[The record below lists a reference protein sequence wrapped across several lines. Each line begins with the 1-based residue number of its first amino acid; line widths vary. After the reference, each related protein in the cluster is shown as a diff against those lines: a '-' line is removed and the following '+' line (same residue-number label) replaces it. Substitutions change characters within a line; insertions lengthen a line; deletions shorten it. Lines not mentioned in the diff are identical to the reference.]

1 VKLRYKILNGLAA
14 TIALG
19 VAALMITVSHDTA
32 CPTIP
37 PLTGG
42 TEGMRAIMH
51 RCYGAPTHLRVETI
65 AKPVPGDGQL
75 LIKVRASS
83 VNPAQWYGVT
93 GRPYL
98 VRLMNGI
105 GAPKLPRIGFDVA
118 GVVEA
123 VGPNVT
129 LFKPGDEVFGGVAG
143 AYADYVVGREQGAI
157 VMKPENLSFEEAAGI
172 PIGAITALQGLR
184 DHGHVAAGQ
193 KVLVNGA
200 SGGVGIYA
208 VQIAKAMGAQ
218 VTGVCSTHN
227 VEMVRSLGADRVVDY
242 TRDDFSAGKERYDV
256 VFDNVGNHD
265 ITDLADVMNP
275 KGIIVI
281 VGGSKEGAFLGPIKR
296 VAWSKIV
303 ANFIDPSVTF
313 FVASVNKADLEWL
326 ANLARD
332 GKLKTV
338 IDRRYP
344 LEETGAALDYLGGGH
359 ARGKVIISVN

>member
-14 TIALG
+14 LIGLSI
-19 VAALMITVSHDTA
+19 AALMVTISHDTA
-32 CPTIP
+32 CPQIP
-37 PLTGG
+37 PLAAG

-51 RCYGAPTHLRVETI
+51 RCYGAPTVLRVENVT
-65 AKPVPGDGQL
+65 KPVPGSGQM

-93 GRPYL
+93 GQPYL
-98 VRLMNGI
+98 IRLMNGI

-123 VGPNVT
+123 VGPDVT

-143 AYADYVVGREQGAI
+143 AYADYVIGREKGAV
-157 VMKPENLSFEEAAGI
+157 VMKPGNLSFDEAAGI
-172 PIGAITALQGLR
+172 PIAAITALQGLR
-184 DHGHVAAGQ
+184 NRGHVAAGQ
-193 KVLVNGA
+193 NVLVNGA

-208 VQIAKAMGAQ
+208 VQIAKAMGAH
-218 VTGVCSTHN
+218 VTGVCSTRN
-227 VEMVRSLGADRVVDY
+227 VGMVQSLGADRVVDY
-242 TRDDFSAGKERYDV
+242 TREDFTTGSERYDV
-256 VFDNVGNHD
+256 IFDNVGNHD
-265 ITDLADVMNP
+265 FTDLAGVMNP
-275 KGIIVI
+275 KGVIVI
-281 VGGSKEGAFLGPIKR
+281 VGGSKKGPFLGPIKR

-303 ANFIDPSVTF
+303 SHFIDPQITF

-326 ANLARD
+326 ADLARA
-332 GKLKTV
+332 GKLRTV

-359 ARGKVIISVN
+359 ARGKVIIGVN